1 MLHRE
6 ALFIA
11 EQLKSELSPL
21 CERIEIAGS
30 VRRQKPDVGD
40 IELVAI
46 PKMISSGDLLGT
58 PISAF
63 ARNDFTKLGVVLK
76 HGPRYVQIALHRAR
90 INLDFFLVL
99 PPASWGVIFTLR
111 TGPDTFSRSCVTPR
125 SKRGLLP
132 SYLQVKD
139 GAVRHAATGE
149 IIPTP
154 EEKDFFRVLEM
165 QWIPPDKRR

>member
-11 EQLKSELSPL
+11 KQLKSELSPL

-46 PKMISSGDLLGT
+46 PKMVSNGDLLGT

-63 ARNDFTKLGVVLK
+63 ARYDFIRLGKVLK
-76 HGPRYVQIALHRAR
+76 HGQRYIQIALHQQ
-90 INLDFFLVL
+90 INLDLFLVL
-99 PPASWGVIFTLR
+99 PPATWGVIFTLR

-139 GAVRHAATGE
+139 GAVRHATTGE

>member
-1 MLHRE
+1 MLYKN
-6 ALFIA
+6 ALPLA
-11 EQLKSELSPL
+11 QQLLELLHPE
-21 CERIEIAGS
+21 CQRIEIAGS

-46 PKMISSGDLLGT
+46 PKMVPSGDLFGT
-58 PISAF
+58 PVSALSGY
-63 ARNDFTKLGVVLK
+63 DFTRLGKVLK
-76 HGPRYVQIALHRAR
+76 HGQRYVQIALHQQ
-90 INLDFFLVL
+90 INLDLFLVL
-99 PPASWGVIFTLR
+99 PPATWGVIFTLR

-139 GAVRHAATGE
+139 GAVRHASTGE
-149 IIPTP
+149 VIPTP